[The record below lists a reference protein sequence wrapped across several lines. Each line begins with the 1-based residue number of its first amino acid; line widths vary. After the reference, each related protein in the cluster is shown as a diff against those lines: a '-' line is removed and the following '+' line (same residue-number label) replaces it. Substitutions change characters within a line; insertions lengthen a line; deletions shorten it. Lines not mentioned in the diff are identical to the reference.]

1 MAKTKVTPE
10 INFDLSDTESSP
22 VVGRVDGEDV
32 RGEQKVRSMGGRLG
46 FRADTEGMSY
56 GAGVSG
62 GTAKGELDLPS
73 VLEQFGAPDKVKFG
87 SGKIKPQDY
96 DAFLEMADI
105 FGIEGATARVEAGYT
120 PSDYEEDKKR
130 IALKLKYNFA
140 SGGIMPD
147 DAREQAMQDAKDIDT
162 GVDTR
167 SKKEMLEEQMSG
179 LGSASKTAV
188 EQLPGVGEV
197 VIAKDIVDDVS
208 SGDYA
213 SAGLNVAAL
222 GVGFLPAG
230 DILNKPIRAAAKK
243 FRKQD
248 AGVADK
254 MLKDIDSIDT
264 WKKQNPN
271 PKPQKQNLDVE
282 KAANDLLDG
291 SITGKQYRSVV
302 KGNMPIVK
310 IEKVPE
316 VPSFTEIV
324 GALDKDK
331 SAKGI
336 LGLNKTV
343 KDGTRVASR
352 LDIPAYE
359 RFNKWIVSVHDAFD
373 KKGRESLNG
382 DIMGYGKTAIL
393 KNVEFKGMSQGAAN
407 IAAKKN
413 AKGTIA
419 RIFGDY
425 YNAEPEN
432 VAEYAAQA
440 IKDKNWTQVGYNPFR
455 HGFFYDKNT
464 GMPIKSAEEVIQ
476 VGPLVLAKNA
486 QKIKISEAKQV
497 SPKGGIKI
505 RTGKPVEGLQNLKET
520 KTVFNEGGA
529 VLMKDQMSMFEDGG
543 LMDEGGS
550 VDPVSGNDVPPGS
563 TQEEVRDDIP
573 AQLSEGEFVFPADV
587 VRFIGL
593 GNLMQMRQQAKM
605 GLKQMEAMGQMG
617 NSDEATMPDDLPFDV
632 NDLDMEDEDEYTD
645 RQEFAVGGMPSN
657 IQTQQSS
664 FADYTLPTYNN
675 NMVQPTNT
683 MYTPP
688 TQQYTPVA
696 SPTTTFDFGAMDG
709 VASGPPDEYKTYTN
723 ESGQELSVPF
733 KDGKVL
739 STFTVPEGY
748 KLKTEEVKVEN
759 DTSTAPSTSVL
770 PESGGQS
777 DEYPDGPPES
787 FATTDVR
794 GIGYDRGK
802 IDNELLT
809 TELGKIGKGQAKV
822 LASGYSPVSKAA
834 QLAKADIQNKIATSD
849 KLSSVVDVKGTVRDA
864 NKEFLTS
871 QKVAIDSFF
880 NDPKYADVKT
890 ENLHNLSPEVKQA
903 LAVEIQ
909 TNRISLENSMKG
921 KSQAELDA
929 EKTSLADKYG
939 LTTTVRDPRT
949 NKDRE
954 KTYGQI
960 YAESRAAQKR
970 RDEAKAAK
978 AAKAAADAAAADR
991 RSRGK
996 GYGLGGEY
1004 GEGSGSMG
1012 GSEAEQKG
1020 AEEGGYQTST
1030 GEAMVARGGLMD
1042 KDKLNNQMKRSGLA
1056 SK

>member
-10 INFDLSDTESSP
+10 INFDLSDTEASP
-22 VVGRVDGEDV
+22 VVGRVDGEEV

-140 SGGIMPD
+140 
-147 DAREQAMQDAKDIDT
+147 
-162 GVDTR
+162 
-167 SKKEMLEEQMSG
+167 
-179 LGSASKTAV
+179 
-188 EQLPGVGEV
+188 
-197 VIAKDIVDDVS
+197 
-208 SGDYA
+208 
-213 SAGLNVAAL
+213 
-222 GVGFLPAG
+222 
-230 DILNKPIRAAAKK
+230 
-243 FRKQD
+243 
-248 AGVADK
+248 
-254 MLKDIDSIDT
+254 
-264 WKKQNPN
+264 
-271 PKPQKQNLDVE
+271 
-282 KAANDLLDG
+282 
-291 SITGKQYRSVV
+291 
-302 KGNMPIVK
+302 
-310 IEKVPE
+310 
-316 VPSFTEIV
+316 
-324 GALDKDK
+324 
-331 SAKGI
+331 
-336 LGLNKTV
+336 
-343 KDGTRVASR
+343 
-352 LDIPAYE
+352 
-359 RFNKWIVSVHDAFD
+359 
-373 KKGRESLNG
+373 
-382 DIMGYGKTAIL
+382 
-393 KNVEFKGMSQGAAN
+393 
-407 IAAKKN
+407 
-413 AKGTIA
+413 
-419 RIFGDY
+419 
-425 YNAEPEN
+425 
-432 VAEYAAQA
+432 
-440 IKDKNWTQVGYNPFR
+440 
-455 HGFFYDKNT
+455 
-464 GMPIKSAEEVIQ
+464 
-476 VGPLVLAKNA
+476 
-486 QKIKISEAKQV
+486 
-497 SPKGGIKI
+497 
-505 RTGKPVEGLQNLKET
+505 
-520 KTVFNEGGA
+520 EGGA
-529 VLMKDQMSMFEDGG
+529 VPMKEQMSMFEDGG

-550 VDPVSGNDVPPGS
+550 IDPVSGNDVPPGS

-632 NDLDMEDEDEYTD
+632 NDLDMEDEDEYND

-683 MYTPP
+683 MYTPT

-723 ESGQELSVPF
+723 ESGQQISVPF

-748 KLKTEEVKVEN
+748 KLKTEEVKVEK
-759 DTSTAPSTSVL
+759 DTNTAPSTSAL

-787 FATTDVR
+787 FATTDMR
-794 GIGYDRGK
+794 GVGYDRSK
-802 IDNELLT
+802 IDNDLLT
-809 TELGKIGKGQAKV
+809 TELTNIGKGQAKV
-822 LASGYSPVSKAA
+822 LASAYSPVAKAA
-834 QLAKADIQNKIATSD
+834 QLAKSDIKNKVATSD
-849 KLSSVVDVKGTVRDA
+849 KLSGIVDVKGTVRDA
-864 NKEFLTS
+864 NNEFLTS

-939 LTTTVRDPRT
+939 LTTSVRDPRT

-960 YAESRAAQKR
+960 YAEARVAQKR
-970 RDEAKAAK
+970 RDEAK

-991 RSRGK
+991 RSRGM

-1042 KDKLNNQMKRSGLA
+1042 KDKLTKQMKRSGLA